1 MVNTHFTKTLFSKDK
16 KDNIRVWNIYVVE
29 KSNKQVFVK
38 RVYGIR
44 GKKMT
49 TVEKQIKAGKNIG
62 KSNETTLIQ
71 QGISEAQ
78 SVVEKQRDMGYVDD
92 ESNIPNHDQVFL
104 PMLADEYTKHCK
116 KLVFPVFV
124 QRKIDGIRLLIG
136 KQKGVVKM
144 MTRTGK
150 EVHFLDHIKDEIEVF
165 IPENTF
171 LDGEIYSDERSFE
184 EISGEFRKE
193 QPSGTDM
200 KFHVFDCFN
209 TGMMTLTVEQRFNWL
224 YDFFVTHSFQ
234 YTLPVETE
242 ECLAVTD
249 VDTFHDRY
257 VVEGFE
263 GLILRNKNS
272 PYELNTRSKHLQK
285 YKKFHTEEYEI
296 IGVQAGSGRDEG
308 TAIFICQVEPDK
320 IFRARPKGTIE
331 YRKELYTRRKD
342 IVGKFL
348 TVKYQELS
356 ADGIPRFPVG
366 ISIRDYE

>member
-1 MVNTHFTKTLFSKDK
+1 MIEHFTKTLFSKDK
-16 KDNIRVWNIYVVE
+16 KDNVRVWNIYVIE
-29 KSNKQVFVK
+29 KSNKQIFVR

-49 TVEKQIKAGKNIG
+49 MVEKQIKAGKNIG
-62 KSNETTLIQ
+62 KSNETTLKQ

-78 SVVEKQRDMGYVDD
+78 SIIDKQRDMGYVDD

-104 PMLADEYTKHCK
+104 PMLADEYTKHGK
-116 KLVFPVFV
+116 KLIFPVFV

-150 EVHFLDHIKDEIEVF
+150 EVQFLDHIKDEIEVF

-209 TGMMTLTVEQRFNWL
+209 TEMLHLSVEQRFNWL
-224 YDFFVTHSFQ
+224 YDFFMTHSFHH
-234 YTLPVETE
+234 TLPVETE
-242 ECLAVTD
+242 ECLSVTD
-249 VDTFHDRY
+249 VDVYHDRY
-257 VVEGFE
+257 VSEGFE
-263 GLILRNKNS
+263 GLILRNKSS

-285 YKKFHTEEYEI
+285 YKKFHTDEFEI
-296 IGVQAGSGRDEG
+296 IGFQMSSGRDVDCGILILKTKE
-308 TAIFICQVEPDK
+308 EK
-320 IFRARPKGTIE
+320 IFKSKPKGTIE
-331 YRKELYTRRKD
+331 YRKELYTRRREL
-342 IVGKFL
+342 IGKFA
-348 TVKYQELS
+348 TIKYQEFTT
-356 ADGIPRFPVG
+356 DGIPRFPVC